1 MSPIQQFQQKHFCL
15 FFLLLALS
23 YLQASFAKKP
33 KPKLQCPDF
42 NIKPPPALTEVQGI
56 CKCTWA
62 FNVSENKMFVINI
75 IQKGPGMPKAK
86 GKAQPEAS
94 LILPDGTN
102 ITLMSRYMSTFK
114 LCFVNPTC
122 SKQADQQN
130 CNGTFFWTKTPLQLT
145 YVFAQQKP
153 KRKTLPPITVQVS
166 VTVLTIQ
173 CRTTNNFANNQKEP
187 PKNVWTIV
195 ALVLGLSFLVTLTI
209 FLSLYFK
216 RTSCNKSSNVEGT
229 STIIHNEVLSHAN
242 EVEQSA
248 TNNPVNA
255 INEVNRIYNTV
266 DDVIPGCNTSNT
278 HAYDEVEIFEGD
290 VMYNHLTTYSHNSM
304 TETART
310 IPIKDNGNENVIVA
324 NILYQ
329 SSFDEDLEK
338 RDA

>member
-1 MSPIQQFQQKHFCL
+1 
-15 FFLLLALS
+15 
-23 YLQASFAKKP
+23 
-33 KPKLQCPDF
+33 
-42 NIKPPPALTEVQGI
+42 
-56 CKCTWA
+56 
-62 FNVSENKMFVINI
+62 MFVINI

-173 CRTTNNFANNQKEP
+173 CRTSFMDSDYNLTTKVNTGQKATTVGSKTPALTTNNFANNQKEP